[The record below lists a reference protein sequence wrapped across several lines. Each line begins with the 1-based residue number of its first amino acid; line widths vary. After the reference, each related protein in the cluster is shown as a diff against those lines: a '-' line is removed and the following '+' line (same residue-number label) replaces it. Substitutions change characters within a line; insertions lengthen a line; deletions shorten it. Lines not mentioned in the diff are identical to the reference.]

1 MDFKE
6 NSIIVCNENVKKNIL
21 KRNFEEK
28 KLCNLTFINID
39 EFIKRYTFKIS
50 KEAIIY
56 SMKFLSMSFK
66 NTVTIINNI
75 YYVECDKEY
84 DDYKLNKLRDLK
96 KELIENKLLEFD
108 LYFKQFIKGKN
119 IYVVGEYLDVFQK
132 HIFSEVQNSS
142 NVFYVT
148 NDNKKLELDVYSF
161 EKYNDEAEW
170 VFSQILTLLN
180 SGTNI
185 NDIYI
190 INENNEYNHLLYRY
204 SNLYK
209 IPVHIK
215 ENESIDNHQ
224 IIKEFLSNLSV
235 YSIEFALEKLNEYK
249 NKYLYNKVVEILNDY
264 YFIEDKE
271 ILTEVLEALLS
282 NVKYEEDIEKD
293 CVNVVGLDY
302 DFKDTDHV
310 FLISFNNNTY
320 PKTYLDEAYLPDKY
334 FDKVLLTP
342 TLIKNK
348 LERNKAIYSLSKINN
363 IYISFSKLT
372 KVENVISSI
381 TSDVNTNLKT
391 SESKV
396 GLSKDIDN
404 LKVGIMI
411 DELINFDNHNTNLD
425 LLFSSLNP
433 SYKTYDNSFDFVDKD
448 VLKEKIKSSIKLSYT
463 SLSTFYKCQFRY
475 YLERVLYLNRSEDT
489 NAIMIG
495 NMFHAILEKY
505 GTEGFDLEAER
516 KKQYDSIT
524 DISTRFYFNKLWP
537 DFLLALE
544 VIDEFR
550 EVTYLKDELHEQ
562 EVNIDLSDDYFTK
575 IFTGKIDKIIY
586 KTIDKVDYVSIIDYK
601 TGKDIPSL
609 DNVAD
614 GFNLQLP
621 VYAYFLVKTELLKNP
636 KILGIYLQRIL
647 NNSKP
652 TKTKDLL
659 TVQKDA
665 LKLDGYSTIDKKDL
679 ALLDP
684 NYSKSSYIKS
694 MSLLKD
700 GSFNR
705 YAKVFSAGDINDL
718 IKMVEELI
726 NEAFSDIE
734 QGNFNINPKS
744 INGNNKSCQFCPYMN
759 ICYRKNKDIKVI
771 DEKKFKETVGD
782 EDGLH

>member
-1 MDFKE
+1 MQVE
-6 NSIIVCNENVKKNIL
+6 VKKL
-21 KRNFEEK
+21 
-28 KLCNLTFINID
+28 
-39 EFIKRYTFKIS
+39 
-50 KEAIIY
+50 
-56 SMKFLSMSFK
+56 
-66 NTVTIINNI
+66 
-75 YYVECDKEY
+75 
-84 DDYKLNKLRDLK
+84 
-96 KELIENKLLEFD
+96 
-108 LYFKQFIKGKN
+108 
-119 IYVVGEYLDVFQK
+119 
-132 HIFSEVQNSS
+132 
-142 NVFYVT
+142 
-148 NDNKKLELDVYSF
+148 
-161 EKYNDEAEW
+161 
-170 VFSQILTLLN
+170 
-180 SGTNI
+180 
-185 NDIYI
+185 
-190 INENNEYNHLLYRY
+190 
-204 SNLYK
+204 
-209 IPVHIK
+209 
-215 ENESIDNHQ
+215 
-224 IIKEFLSNLSV
+224 
-235 YSIEFALEKLNEYK
+235 IEFALEKLNEYK
-249 NKYLYNKVVEILNDY
+249 NKYFYNKVVEILNDY
-264 YFIEDKE
+264 YFIDDKE

-342 TLIKNK
+342 TLIKNE

-404 LKVGIMI
+404 LKVGTMS

-433 SYKTYDNSFDFVDKD
+433 SYKTYDNSFDFVDRD

-505 GTEGFDLEAER
+505 GTEGFDLETER

-550 EVTYLKDELHEQ
+550 EATYLKDELHEQ

-575 IFTGKIDKIIY
+575 VFTGKVDKIIY
-586 KTIDKVDYVSIIDYK
+586 KTIDGVDYVSIIDYK

-621 VYAYFLVKTELLKNP
+621 VYAYFLAKTELLKNP

-782 EDGLH
+782 DDGLH

>member
-1 MDFKE
+1 
-6 NSIIVCNENVKKNIL
+6 
-21 KRNFEEK
+21 
-28 KLCNLTFINID
+28 
-39 EFIKRYTFKIS
+39 
-50 KEAIIY
+50 
-56 SMKFLSMSFK
+56 
-66 NTVTIINNI
+66 
-75 YYVECDKEY
+75 
-84 DDYKLNKLRDLK
+84 
-96 KELIENKLLEFD
+96 
-108 LYFKQFIKGKN
+108 
-119 IYVVGEYLDVFQK
+119 
-132 HIFSEVQNSS
+132 
-142 NVFYVT
+142 
-148 NDNKKLELDVYSF
+148 
-161 EKYNDEAEW
+161 
-170 VFSQILTLLN
+170 
-180 SGTNI
+180 
-185 NDIYI
+185 
-190 INENNEYNHLLYRY
+190 
-204 SNLYK
+204 
-209 IPVHIK
+209 
-215 ENESIDNHQ
+215 
-224 IIKEFLSNLSV
+224 
-235 YSIEFALEKLNEYK
+235 
-249 NKYLYNKVVEILNDY
+249 
-264 YFIEDKE
+264 
-271 ILTEVLEALLS
+271 
-282 NVKYEEDIEKD
+282 
-293 CVNVVGLDY
+293 
-302 DFKDTDHV
+302 
-310 FLISFNNNTY
+310 
-320 PKTYLDEAYLPDKY
+320 
-334 FDKVLLTP
+334 
-342 TLIKNK
+342 
-348 LERNKAIYSLSKINN
+348 
-363 IYISFSKLT
+363 
-372 KVENVISSI
+372 
-381 TSDVNTNLKT
+381 
-391 SESKV
+391 
-396 GLSKDIDN
+396 
-404 LKVGIMI
+404 MI

-433 SYKTYDNSFDFVDKD
+433 AYKTYDNSFDFVDKD

-516 KKQYDSIT
+516 QKQYDSIT

-575 IFTGKIDKIIY
+575 VFTGKIDKIIY
-586 KTIDKVDYVSIIDYK
+586 KTIDGVDYVSIIDYK

-621 VYAYFLVKTELLKNP
+621 VYAYFLAKTELLKNP

-665 LKLDGYSTIDKKDL
+665 LKLDGYSTVDKKDL

-744 INGNNKSCQFCPYMN
+744 IKGNNKSCQFCPSMN

-771 DEKKFKETVGD
+771 DVKKFKETVGD
-782 EDGLH
+782 EDGLL